1 MEPGMIRPVTIE
13 PPAKP
18 DMERRREGRYVL
30 YDDMFPLEWPGKK
43 YELENEAEAGRL
55 RIPHFPTSQ
64 VAVWVLGKSADW
76 MKHKL
81 RTSRGPLLVDG
92 EEIHFR
98 RLAHGR
104 RSAQGTA
111 ERRLTLPDCERF
123 VLALQQNGDI
133 TGQELQRA
141 MDIIVTLA
149 RQYGIE
155 VPITDKKEA

>member
-55 RIPHFPTSQ
+55 RTPHFPTSQ
-64 VAVWVLGKSADW
+64 VAVWIFGKGPDW
-76 MKHKL
+76 MKHKFRSSRKPL
-81 RTSRGPLLVDG
+81 RVDG
-92 EEIHFR
+92 KEIVLR

-104 RSAQGTA
+104 RSTGGTA
-111 ERRLTLPDCERF
+111 ERRLTLPDIERLA
-123 VLALQQNGDI
+123 LALQQNGDI
-133 TGQELQRA
+133 SGEELQRA
-141 MDIIVTLA
+141 MDIVVTVA
-149 RQYGIE
+149 RQHGIE